1 MIQLC
6 ASATFT
12 GRKIHAARRGATT
25 VTCPSRVSRHL
36 LIPLLLTVLCLALHL
51 PLSHAEPPFSVV
63 ATTSIIADTARSIA
77 GPLATVTTLMG
88 PGIDPHLYKA
98 SPGDLRTL
106 SNASL
111 ILHNGL
117 HLEGKMAEALE
128 KLSSRKTVVAV
139 TAEIPRAKLRTILG
153 ESEVY
158 DPHVWFDVSLWVAC
172 AQAIRDALI
181 RHDSTHATDYS
192 NRFSALATELQ
203 QLDTWAREQIAS
215 IPSLNRVLITAHD
228 AFGYF
233 GRAYGIEVL
242 AIQGVSTE
250 SEASLRSINELVQTI
265 VRRKI
270 PAIFIENTISPK
282 AIEALGE
289 GAKAHGHTV
298 MIGGQ
303 LLSDS
308 LGDRGS
314 PEESYS
320 GTVRHNVLT
329 ITKALTGAVPGGST

>member
-1 MIQLC
+1 
-6 ASATFT
+6 
-12 GRKIHAARRGATT
+12 
-25 VTCPSRVSRHL
+25 
-36 LIPLLLTVLCLALHL
+36 
-51 PLSHAEPPFSVV
+51 
-63 ATTSIIADTARSIA
+63 
-77 GPLATVTTLMG
+77 MG

-106 SNASL
+106 SSASL

-117 HLEGKMAEALE
+117 HLEGKMAEALQ

-139 TAEIPRAKLRTILG
+139 TAEIPRGKLRAISIN
-153 ESEVY
+153 SEVY
-158 DPHVWFDVSLWVAC
+158 DPHVWFDVSLWIAC
-172 AQAIRDALI
+172 AQTIRDALI
-181 RHDSTHATDYS
+181 RHDPSHATDYS

-203 QLDTWAREQIAS
+203 QLDTWTRAQISS
-215 IPSLNRVLITAHD
+215 IPANNRVLITAHD

-282 AIEALGE
+282 AVEALVE

-308 LGDRGS
+308 LGDHGT
-314 PEESYS
+314 PEGSYS
-320 GTVRHNVLT
+320 GTVKHNVLT
-329 ITKALTGAVPGGST
+329 ITKALAGAVPGGAT